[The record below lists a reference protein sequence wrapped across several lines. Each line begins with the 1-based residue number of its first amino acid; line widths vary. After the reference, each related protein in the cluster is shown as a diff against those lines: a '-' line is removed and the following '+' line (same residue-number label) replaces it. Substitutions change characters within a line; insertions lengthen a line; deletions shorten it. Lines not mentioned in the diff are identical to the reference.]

1 MGCVSCKSSKSSKG
15 GCKNSD
21 TCSRCNK
28 FSVFD
33 WLNNLTTSNVTN
45 QCSIIELS
53 FKNGRKKYYDNA
65 NNLSF
70 KIGDPIVVGCDVG
83 YDIGMVSLTGELIR
97 LQLRRKQIKKDNISA
112 VLRIPTQIDLDKWHQ
127 AISLEKSTM
136 LYAREVVKDLK
147 LKMKI
152 TDVEFQADGKRA
164 IFYYLADSRVD
175 FRELIKILAIKFNI
189 KILMKQIGARQE
201 AGMVGGIG
209 SCGRELC
216 CASWLHDIR
225 SVSISAARYQKLSL
239 NPQKIT
245 GQCGKLKCCLNYE
258 LDNYMESLKDFP
270 KNKTSI
276 KTKRGVAVVQ
286 KIDIFKKVIWYSY
299 ANDGSD
305 WIQVNVDVVK
315 KMLSLNQ
322 SGDSNFLIEDFISK
336 NNN

>member
-1 MGCVSCKSSKSSKG
+1 MGCASCKSSKSTKS

-53 FKNGRKKYYDNA
+53 FKNGRKKYYDNR
-65 NNLSF
+65 NKLSL
-70 KIGDPIVVGCDVG
+70 KVGDPLVVGCDIG
-83 YDIGMVSLTGELIR
+83 YDIGLVSLTGELIR

-112 VLRIPTQIDLDKWHQ
+112 ILRIPTQIDLDKWHQ

-136 LYAREVVKDLK
+136 LYARGIIKDLK
-147 LKMKI
+147 LKMKL

-175 FRELIKILAIKFNI
+175 FRELIKILATKFKI

-201 AGMVGGIG
+201 AGVIGGIG

-216 CASWLHDIR
+216 CGSWLQDIR
-225 SVSISAARYQKLSL
+225 SVNISAARYQKLSL

-258 LDNYMESLKDFP
+258 LDNYMESLKEFP

-276 KTKRGVAVVQ
+276 KTKRGIAMVQ
-286 KIDIFKKVIWYSY
+286 KIDIFKKLIWYSY
-299 ANDGSD
+299 TKGGGD
-305 WIQVNVDVVK
+305 WIPVNVDVVK

-322 SGDSNFLIEDFISK
+322 SGDSNFFIEDFISK